1 VQGYT
6 VSMIYLGAC
15 HCEAIGFAYET
26 AVAPEA
32 WLLRACMCRFCRTHG
47 AATTSDRQG
56 VLELVCRDSELL
68 VRYRFGLR
76 TADFWICRGCGVYLG
91 AATIDGSS
99 GIINT
104 NAMVDRSM
112 KLSAPYPMSYEGETV
127 AARSERRRQR
137 WTPLRA
143 MNSGVVTIMSK

>member
-1 VQGYT
+1 
-6 VSMIYLGAC
+6 MIYLGAC

-32 WLLRACMCRFCRTHG
+32 WLLRACTCRFCRTHG

-56 VLELVCRDSELL
+56 ALELVCRDSELL

-91 AATIDGSS
+91 AATTDGSS

-104 NAMVDRSM
+104 NALVDRTI
-112 KLSAPYPMSYEGETV
+112 KLSSPYPMSYEGETV
-127 AARSERRRQR
+127 VARTERRRQR
-137 WTPLRA
+137 WTPLRS
-143 MNSGVVTIMSK
+143 MKSSVITILSK